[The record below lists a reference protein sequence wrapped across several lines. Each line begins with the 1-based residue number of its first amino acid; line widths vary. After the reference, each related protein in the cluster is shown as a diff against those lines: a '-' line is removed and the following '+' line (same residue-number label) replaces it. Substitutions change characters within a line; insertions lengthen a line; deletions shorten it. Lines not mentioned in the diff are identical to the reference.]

1 MTAQIPTTNVLPP
14 VVAMSSRFFAQLGDS
29 SDDSSS
35 SDSEVEA
42 PVTRQPA
49 ARSVLNSVV
58 IYYFSAKYNLTSVI
72 CFQYV

>member
-49 ARSVLNSVV
+49 ARSVLCS
-58 IYYFSAKYNLTSVI
+58 NLL
-72 CFQYV
+72 F